1 MQAQV
6 IDGTLTLRNTD
17 GRYVTFRK
25 GDWITIPDK
34 RDEWSAAVREATR
47 TGQLAVAVV
56 AVVADLPPQ
65 KVVPEPKPE
74 TERGKTT
81 KE

>member
-6 IDGTLTLRNTD
+6 VDGTLTLKDKD

-25 GDWITIPDK
+25 DDWITIPDTPE
-34 RDEWSAAVREATR
+34 EWSAAVREAAR
-47 TGQLAVAVV
+47 TGQLAVA
-56 AVVADLPPQ
+56 AVADLPPQ
-65 KVVPEPKPE
+65 KVVAEPEKKS
-74 TERGKTT
+74 GKTE